1 MGTSLACGIV
11 MLLEDVGPIFQRSKV
26 RDPLISR
33 YLYFAKG
40 LDASHSSSVQWLSL
54 RMQLGRWNWVIGTFI
69 IISILKSWLKR
80 IAVIFFIR
88 VRLVKPNFGW

>member
-1 MGTSLACGIV
+1 MGTPLARRVV
-11 MLLEDVGPIFQRSKV
+11 MLLEYAGLIFQRAEV
-26 RDPLISR
+26 RDPLNGR
-33 YLYFAKG
+33 YPYFAKG
-40 LDASHSSSVQWLSL
+40 LDASHSSSLQWLSL

-69 IISILKSWLKR
+69 VISILESWLKR

>member
-1 MGTSLACGIV
+1 MGTPLARCVV
-11 MLLEDVGPIFQRSKV
+11 MLLEYAGPIFQRSEV

-33 YLYFAKG
+33 YPYFVKG

-54 RMQLGRWNWVIGTFI
+54 RMQLGRWNWVIDTFI
-69 IISILKSWLKR
+69 VISILKLWLKR

-88 VRLVKPNFGW
+88 VCLVKPNFGW